1 VIAALAFI
9 VELLI
14 VVALP
19 LVAERLSASLI
30 HRLAPPD
37 LRQVP
42 IAGGPPRQ
50 LGLVL
55 GLVLV
60 YDRYGGPGLAV
71 PGLFVRGGPWDLSV
85 WQFLAWRANPFDYGA
100 GTLIAFFARHDP
112 AVTVPVAV
120 LLAVLALAAVLAPF
134 VMWPRPVAL
143 RAALANLATALV
155 GTYLTVYGMV
165 LLFWLLYVL
174 NFWTF
179 ALLVAIFQYY
189 RSRAS
194 H

>member
-1 VIAALAFI
+1 
-9 VELLI
+9 
-14 VVALP
+14 
-19 LVAERLSASLI
+19 
-30 HRLAPPD
+30 
-37 LRQVP
+37 VP

-100 GTLIAFFARHDP
+100 GTLIAFFAHHDP
-112 AVTVPVAV
+112 AVTAPVAV
-120 LLAVLALAAVLAPF
+120 LLAALALAAVLAPF

>member
-1 VIAALAFI
+1 
-9 VELLI
+9 
-14 VVALP
+14 
-19 LVAERLSASLI
+19 
-30 HRLAPPD
+30 
-37 LRQVP
+37 
-42 IAGGPPRQ
+42 
-50 LGLVL
+50 
-55 GLVLV
+55 
-60 YDRYGGPGLAV
+60 
-71 PGLFVRGGPWDLSV
+71 
-85 WQFLAWRANPFDYGA
+85 
-100 GTLIAFFARHDP
+100 
-112 AVTVPVAV
+112 VTAPVAV
-120 LLAVLALAAVLAPF
+120 LLAALALAAVLAPF